1 MAYVTT
7 HDGHRLHVRILGR
20 GQPCV
25 LVHGFASE
33 GRAFLPFVAP
43 LLRRYR
49 FILPDLRGFGRSAH
63 VPLGSSDPL
72 SVYARDLASIV
83 DGLALERPA
92 LGGHSMGAFSC
103 LAHFRDFGEARARA
117 YLHID
122 QGFRVANGEEGAYGL
137 MGPAQPA
144 FFARL
149 RALLDAL
156 VPLEGTPFARL
167 PADLRAELFGVF
179 GDFVEA
185 AFGRPIVGRLARAI
199 VAREVVAKRLINV
212 HHYGTLLT
220 IMRAYL
226 ERSYDMRA
234 VFAQLGLP
242 VHVLIGGASR
252 MYPSEGQRHHVRTLL
267 PGARTTVLPGVG
279 HMVLSEAPRTFVRS
293 VDRYL
298 AEAYA

>member
-1 MAYVTT
+1 MPYVTT
-7 HDGHRLHVRILGR
+7 HDGHKLHVRVLGQGR
-20 GQPCV
+20 PCV

-49 FILPDLRGFGRSAH
+49 FILPDLRGFGRSAE
-63 VPLGSSDPL
+63 VPLGSDDPL

-83 DGLALERPA
+83 DGLGLQRPA

-103 LAHFRDFGEARARA
+103 LAHFRDFGETRARA

-122 QGFRVANGEEGAYGL
+122 QGFRIENSEEGAYGL

-149 RALLDAL
+149 RGLLDAL
-156 VPLEGTPFARL
+156 APLEGTPFTQL
-167 PADLRAELFGVF
+167 PAHLREELFGIF

-185 AFGRPIVGRLARAI
+185 AFGRPVVGRLARAI
-199 VAREVVAKRLINV
+199 VAREAVARRLINLR
-212 HHYGTLLT
+212 HYGTMLT

-226 ERSYDMRA
+226 ERGYDMRT
-234 VFAQLGLP
+234 VFAQLGIP

-252 MYPSEGQRHHVRTLL
+252 MYPAEGQRHHVRTLL
-267 PGARTTVLPGVG
+267 PAAHTTVFPGVG
-279 HMVLSEAPRTFVRS
+279 HMLLSEAPRTFLRS
-293 VDRYL
+293 VHRYL
-298 AEAYA
+298 AAAYA